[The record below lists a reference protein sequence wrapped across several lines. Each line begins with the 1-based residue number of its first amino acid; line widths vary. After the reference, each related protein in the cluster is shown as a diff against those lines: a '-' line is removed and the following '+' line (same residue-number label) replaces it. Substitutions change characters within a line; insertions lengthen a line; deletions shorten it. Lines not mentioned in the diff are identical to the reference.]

1 MKKYFIGINLI
12 CIFFVGSVFSIGEG
26 AFTTLHV
33 KAKDVE
39 KYVELMKNNTTPFEV
54 IGSDIAGV
62 CVTKSG
68 NQYPGEM
75 FVWNAF
81 PSIEKAMEASEKYDP
96 FQASDEFKKIRKVQY
111 SVTWKPLKDFK
122 LEPGYERLWR
132 LKLNNWRAYAAKMT
146 EMEAA
151 IRARGFNMNIGLFT
165 PLGGGTEVFHLRA
178 VAPTGGEQGR
188 IIDDYFAGA
197 EWSKIWDESLQY
209 VDEEVSDT
217 IEVCETIYTKS

>member
-81 PSIEKAMEASEKYDP
+81 PSIEKAMEAVSY
-96 FQASDEFKKIRKVQY
+96 
-111 SVTWKPLKDFK
+111 T
-122 LEPGYERLWR
+122 
-132 LKLNNWRAYAAKMT
+132 
-146 EMEAA
+146 
-151 IRARGFNMNIGLFT
+151 
-165 PLGGGTEVFHLRA
+165 HLTL
-178 VAPTGGEQGR
+178 PTR
-188 IIDDYFAGA
+188 IF
-197 EWSKIWDESLQY
+197 
-209 VDEEVSDT
+209 V
-217 IEVCETIYTKS
+217 

>member
-96 FQASDEFKKIRKVQY
+96 FQASDEFKKKKQN
-111 SVTWKPLKDFK
+111 L
-122 LEPGYERLWR
+122 
-132 LKLNNWRAYAAKMT
+132 
-146 EMEAA
+146 
-151 IRARGFNMNIGLFT
+151 
-165 PLGGGTEVFHLRA
+165 LG
-178 VAPTGGEQGR
+178 
-188 IIDDYFAGA
+188 
-197 EWSKIWDESLQY
+197 
-209 VDEEVSDT
+209 
-217 IEVCETIYTKS
+217 ETL

>member
-81 PSIEKAMEASEKYDP
+81 PSI
-96 FQASDEFKKIRKVQY
+96 
-111 SVTWKPLKDFK
+111 
-122 LEPGYERLWR
+122 
-132 LKLNNWRAYAAKMT
+132 
-146 EMEAA
+146 
-151 IRARGFNMNIGLFT
+151 
-165 PLGGGTEVFHLRA
+165 
-178 VAPTGGEQGR
+178 
-188 IIDDYFAGA
+188 
-197 EWSKIWDESLQY
+197 
-209 VDEEVSDT
+209 
-217 IEVCETIYTKS
+217 

>member
-39 KYVELMKNNTTPFEV
+39 KYVELMKNNTAPFEV

-81 PSIEKAMEASEKYDP
+81 PSIEKAMEASEKY
-96 FQASDEFKKIRKVQY
+96 
-111 SVTWKPLKDFK
+111 L
-122 LEPGYERLWR
+122 
-132 LKLNNWRAYAAKMT
+132 
-146 EMEAA
+146 
-151 IRARGFNMNIGLFT
+151 
-165 PLGGGTEVFHLRA
+165 
-178 VAPTGGEQGR
+178 
-188 IIDDYFAGA
+188 
-197 EWSKIWDESLQY
+197 SL
-209 VDEEVSDT
+209 
-217 IEVCETIYTKS
+217 IHI